1 MSYTEMLEM
10 WLVPQLRH
18 RGLMESMLLQDDAA
32 LADFIRSF
40 VLCIFEGWGVDQILL
55 DIECDRVPEE
65 EKNEKHTCKH

>member
-40 VLCIFEGWGVDQILL
+40 VLCIFEGWGVD
-55 DIECDRVPEE
+55 
-65 EKNEKHTCKH
+65 